1 VETYLASLP
10 ARGRREKEKD
20 VGIRKV
26 AGVVKQ
32 TWNIGQEP
40 KAKLQLLFRG
50 DEKWTRDKDRDA
62 FLLGQVLTIRL
73 REVLREDKGGV
84 YGVGVGG
91 SLSRAAHQE
100 RSFSISFGCDPAR
113 TDELVKATFDEIAQ
127 IQKDGIGAE
136 YLEKVKQTFLRERE
150 VRLRNNGFWL
160 GWLSSAY
167 TYGDDPTLVLDP
179 SKMLARITSDNMKA
193 AAKRYLDPRQYY
205 EPVLLPA
212 K

>member
-1 VETYLASLP
+1 M
-10 ARGRREKEKD
+10 
-20 VGIRKV
+20 
-26 AGVVKQ
+26 
-32 TWNIGQEP
+32 
-40 KAKLQLLFRG
+40 FHG
-50 DEKWTRDKDRDA
+50 DEAWSRDKDRDA
-62 FLLGQVLTIRL
+62 FILGQVLSIRL

-91 SLSRAAHQE
+91 AIARAGHQE

-113 TDELVKATFDEIAQ
+113 VDELVKATFDEVAQ
-127 IQKDGIGAE
+127 IQRNGIGAD
-136 YLEKVKQTFLRERE
+136 YLEKVKQAFTRERE
-150 VRLRNNGFWL
+150 TRLRNNDFWL

-179 SKMLARITSDNMKA
+179 GPMIARMTPANVKA
-193 AAKRYLDPRQYY
+193 AAKRYLDARQYY